1 MRLRKLISEKLNR
14 INESLQYN
22 YKGEATRD
30 YFQGKITVKEYL
42 EVSNDLF
49 HTDVTNK
56 KELTGLLN
64 NRFMQ
69 DLASQQYG
77 VDTQTLVSKA
87 EELLNEI

>member
-1 MRLRKLISEKLNR
+1 MRIRKLITERFGKLN
-14 INESLQYN
+14 ETKEYN

-30 YFQGKITVKEYL
+30 YFQGKITVKEL
-42 EVSNDLF
+42 VGMSNDLF
-49 HTDVTNK
+49 HTDVTSK

-64 NRFMQ
+64 NSFMQ

-77 VDTQTLVSKA
+77 IDKETLVSKA